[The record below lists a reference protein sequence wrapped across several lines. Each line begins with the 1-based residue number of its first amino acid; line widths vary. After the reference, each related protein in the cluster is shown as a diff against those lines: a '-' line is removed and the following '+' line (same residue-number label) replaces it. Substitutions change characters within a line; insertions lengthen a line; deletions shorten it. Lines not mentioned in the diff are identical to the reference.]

1 MRKDHRGA
9 RFNSLAVRRARA
21 CGAGAPRSRVR
32 RRFDEKSP
40 TDWNDDVAALR
51 ALGIGAGSTVVDL
64 GAGTGSFALALAPHV
79 ERVIAV
85 DPSEVMVTAIRE
97 KGIEAVRAGFMS
109 YEHDGQAPDAVFT
122 RNSLHHLPDFW
133 KAAAL
138 QRIGQLLKPGGVLR
152 VRDIVYSF
160 DPAETAAAVNAWL
173 ASAPADPT
181 MGWTADQLAE
191 HIREEHSTY
200 SWLIEPMLERVGF
213 EISDRWVSPNR
224 MFAAYTCIRR

>member
-1 MRKDHRGA
+1 MCP
-9 RFNSLAVRRARA
+9 LVRAQLDS
-21 CGAGAPRSRVR
+21 PRTPVGGLVT
-32 RRFDEKSP
+32 FDEEGP
-40 TDWNDDVAALR
+40 IVARDSIPWQFDELAH
-51 ALGIGAGSTVVDL
+51 AGPEHL
-64 GAGTGSFALALAPHV
+64 
-79 ERVIAV
+79 
-85 DPSEVMVTAIRE
+85 DPEYVA
-97 KGIEAVRAGFMS
+97 
-109 YEHDGQAPDAVFT
+109 AVFT
-122 RNSLHHLPDFW
+122 RNSLHHLPDFR

-138 QRIGQLLKPGGVLR
+138 QRIAQLLKPGGVLR

-181 MGWTADQLAE
+181 MGWTADQIAE

>member
-1 MRKDHRGA
+1 MT
-9 RFNSLAVRRARA
+9 
-21 CGAGAPRSRVR
+21 
-32 RRFDEKSP
+32 FDEEGPIVARDSIP
-40 TDWNDDVAALR
+40 WQFDELAHAGPEHLDPEYVAAV
-51 ALGIGAGSTVVDL
+51 S
-64 GAGTGSFALALAPHV
+64 
-79 ERVIAV
+79 
-85 DPSEVMVTAIRE
+85 
-97 KGIEAVRAGFMS
+97 
-109 YEHDGQAPDAVFT
+109 T
-122 RNSLHHLPDFW
+122 RNPLHHLPDFW
-133 KAAAL
+133 KAASL
-138 QRIGQLLKPGGVLR
+138 QRIAQLLKPGGVLR

-160 DPAETAAAVNAWL
+160 DPSETAATVNAWL